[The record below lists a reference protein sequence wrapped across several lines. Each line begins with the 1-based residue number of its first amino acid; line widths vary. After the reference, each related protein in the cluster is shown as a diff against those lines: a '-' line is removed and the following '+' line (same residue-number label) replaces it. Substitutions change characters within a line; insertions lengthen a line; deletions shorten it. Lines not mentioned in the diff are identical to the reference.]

1 MFPWSRTVNISG
13 RNPRNAKFGN
23 FVPQK
28 GLEQKKFRSTGVA
41 SVIFSCCSDFPLADM
56 RDDMPYARGMCR
68 VAVVLAVLALQV
80 KLRICGSCSMPAR

>member
-13 RNPRNAKFGN
+13 RNPKCKILYHRKHWS
-23 FVPQK
+23 K
-28 GLEQKKFRSTGVA
+28 KKFRSTGVA